1 MLPKA
6 FTAPRGLHAGPAR
19 CLLWFPSMALPCSH
33 LLHKQELVAC
43 RRQWPVIK
51 GETAGLVQEKQK
63 SQGPTLGASLL
74 P

>member
-6 FTAPRGLHAGPAR
+6 FTAPRASSVPAVV
-19 CLLWFPSMALPCSH
+19 PSMALPCSH

-43 RRQWPVIK
+43 RHQWPVIK